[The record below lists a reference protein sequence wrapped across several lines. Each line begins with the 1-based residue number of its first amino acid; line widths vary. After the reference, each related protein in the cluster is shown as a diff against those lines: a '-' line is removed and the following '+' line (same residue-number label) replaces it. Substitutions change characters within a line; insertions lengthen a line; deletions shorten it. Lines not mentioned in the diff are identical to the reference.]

1 MCFGQVEDERT
12 FFTLAIM
19 KDKLCNQVGPH
30 MEMTI
35 WMFGQEFFTQNNFS
49 YHDVIMSWKK
59 AKKYELMLSLL
70 NGCWANLFAF

>member
-49 YHDVIMSWKK
+49 YHDVIMS
-59 AKKYELMLSLL
+59 
-70 NGCWANLFAF
+70 